1 MPPLDRP
8 FGLFHSEGDLALAR
22 ENREREPI
30 RGSLTM
36 LESPSDDPLVT
47 AQLAALRSQLRGD
60 AEAGHAAI
68 EALREGDFTR
78 DEASDLAAIKRSLG
92 WISVMAMLRDQPGWQ
107 RLRATYLDAVK
118 AKLQRLN
125 TRDETGDKL
134 REFWLGAAT
143 MAAGI
148 LLENDENIERGADV
162 YRRAVDQQIHPE
174 GYLKGIVDT
183 ENASRTYASQLSG
196 TCALVLL
203 AEMAAQVGLN
213 LWSYDNRAVTVITA
227 ATYTFYYYFFPE
239 KWRWESGLTRERTN
253 AVIRREGAFMEMV
266 NRRQAP
272 HGIEQLFEEQRPL
285 FCAYGGGLTTL
296 THGLAPPRKK
306 RWRLF

>member
-30 RGSLTM
+30 RGALTM

-60 AEAGHAAI
+60 AEAGIAAV
-68 EALREGDFTR
+68 EALRDSDFMR
-78 DEASDLAAIKRSLG
+78 DEASDLEAIKRSLG
-92 WISVMAMLRDQPGWQ
+92 WISVMVMLRDQPAWQ
-107 RLRATYLDAVK
+107 PLQAEYLDAVK
-118 AKLQRLN
+118 AKLNRLN
-125 TRDETGDKL
+125 ECDETGDKL
-134 REFWLGAAT
+134 RDVWLGAAT

-148 LLENDENIERGADV
+148 LLENDDDIERGANV
-162 YRRAVDQQIHPE
+162 YRRGIDQQIHPE

-183 ENASRTYASQLSG
+183 ENASRTYASQVSG

-203 AEMAAQVGLN
+203 AEMAAQVGLD

-239 KWRWESGLTRERTN
+239 KWRWEPSLTRERTI
-253 AVIRREGAFMEMV
+253 AVMRREGAFMEMV
-266 NRRQAP
+266 RRRHAP
-272 HGIEQLFEEQRPL
+272 RGIEQLFEEQRPL

-296 THGLAPPRKK
+296 THGLSLPKNK